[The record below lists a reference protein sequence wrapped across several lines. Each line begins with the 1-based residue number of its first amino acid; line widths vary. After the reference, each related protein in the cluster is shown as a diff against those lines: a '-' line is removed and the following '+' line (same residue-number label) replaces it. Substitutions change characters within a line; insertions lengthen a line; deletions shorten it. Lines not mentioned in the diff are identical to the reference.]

1 MVMTDKDAWPMATQD
16 GDREQRWCG
25 TERRRCGRAW
35 RWMDA
40 GSSSAEARR
49 LGAADGDSIWIG
61 VWR

>member
-16 GDREQRWCG
+16 GDR
-25 TERRRCGRAW
+25 
-35 RWMDA
+35 
-40 GSSSAEARR
+40 SSAGAARSGAGAVGRGDGWTQGVAARR